1 MNELSPICVPFHL
14 PFLSIKRPN
23 HAISL
28 AVIRENNNRFFWIR
42 GLSDLLGE
50 YEADREDYPNLDSF
64 FPEIVK
70 FFDKYAASIR

>member
-1 MNELSPICVPFHL
+1 MNEQSPICVPFHL

-28 AVIRENNNRFFWIR
+28 AVIRESHNSFFWVR
-42 GLSDLLGE
+42 DLSNLLGE
-50 YEADREDYPNLDSF
+50 YEAHRGKYPNLDSF
-64 FPEIVK
+64 FPEIVE